1 MILAPFISLAI
12 PFLDIADPPPIQVP
26 PMPAGA
32 SRVEL
37 STGLGVVTDMGW
49 ETDLALVGGGY
60 LLGWPDGS
68 VEPRGTMWTRLSC
81 THYTLNDS
89 EMMHDRFWIG
99 PFVRGEVG
107 TELWGRYDFA
117 PGSLARVGTDF
128 GYRFE
133 TTTLVSGA
141 ISLGYG
147 VIRDFRDTKTHHGLK
162 LQLDLMFR

>member
-1 MILAPFISLAI
+1 
-12 PFLDIADPPPIQVP
+12 
-26 PMPAGA
+26 
-32 SRVEL
+32 
-37 STGLGVVTDMGW
+37 
-49 ETDLALVGGGY
+49 
-60 LLGWPDGS
+60 
-68 VEPRGTMWTRLSC
+68 
-81 THYTLNDS
+81 
-89 EMMHDRFWIG
+89 
-99 PFVRGEVG
+99 G